1 MTSMTMAPI
10 VLKLTFGD
18 DIRRT
23 SAPEMSFQ
31 AIHKACAEVFISE
44 LDGRGFELKY
54 RDDDGDLCTLTL
66 ATFSDFQFLNQG
78 TKTIRLDM
86 LPTPRPAVSA
96 DQGAAAAAAGVGS
109 TTAGQTPGL
118 PGSTPCVPL
127 GQALAPLLQNLPA
140 LLMGMPQM
148 QFQNTQ
154 ADAEAPSSGGA
165 NQQQWQQHGQST
177 NQGMP
182 PPCAAFFQNFCGGDA
197 LAGLFVHFAPILL
210 QQLSSHQEDID
221 KHVAEKKEV
230 LLPAVQAFREG
241 LDPFPS
247 FQETQIA
254 LDKILAGDS
263 MQGLGAA
270 LVLFLQTFCQLPQ
283 DEQHDVSSIVINN
296 VADKMQHIIPALFYN
311 APCGPADAEPFCKG
325 RGKGWCWKGKGN
337 CKGEGKGKG
346 KGKGKHHRWWKAL
359 LSSSSSD
366 SSTSSDGSASDS
378 DHDKEYAAGLEA
390 WEVAKQQRWVAKANL
405 KEAKQRMKKEVKTAK
420 KAWKEQMKAM
430 RQQKKAWKQAKR
442 QQRHAAWTSHA
453 SPATVETCT
462 AGVEAAAHADNAA
475 HAAHAA
481 QEAAAA
487 HAAHAAQAAQ
497 EAAAAHAA
505 HAAHAAQEAA
515 AAHAAHTAHAAHE
528 THAAHAAHAAHEAHA
543 AHAAHAAHEAHAAHA
558 ALAAQA
564 AHTAHAAH
572 AAPLQVLAEMG
583 FTNEALNAEL
593 LAFHKNDLKAVIDV
607 LAGGW

>member
-86 LPTPRPAVSA
+86 LPAPRPAVSA
-96 DQGAAAAAAGVGS
+96 DQGAAAAAAEVGS

-118 PGSTPCVPL
+118 PGSTRCVPL

-154 ADAEAPSSGGA
+154 ADAEALSSGGA

-182 PPCAAFFQNFCGGDA
+182 APCAAFFQNFCGGDA

-230 LLPAVQAFREG
+230 LLPAVQALRESIE
-241 LDPFPS
+241 PFPV
-247 FQETQIA
+247 FRETQIA
-254 LDKILAGDS
+254 LDKILQGDN

-270 LVLFLQTFCQLPQ
+270 LVSFLLTFCQLSQ
-283 DEQHDVSSIVINN
+283 DEQRDVSSVVVCNDVKKIWR
-296 VADKMQHIIPALFYN
+296 MIPALFSNYSPN
-311 APCGPADAEPFCKG
+311 PNGAEPPVHPLIQCDGCGLAPIVGPRFKCMSCPDYDLCGACYVRKDEMHPGQHVFECLAETSKLPCKG
-325 RGKGWCWKGKGN
+325 WGKGWWWKAKGKG
-337 CKGEGKGKG
+337 KGENKGKG
-346 KGKGKHHRWWKAL
+346 KGKGKLRTLWEAV
-359 LSSSSSD
+359 SSESDTGSSSTDSSSSD
-366 SSTSSDGSASDS
+366 SDRDMPARVSEHNASV
-378 DHDKEYAAGLEA
+378 EA
-390 WEVAKQQRWVAKANL
+390 WRVARNQQRIAKKNFKKAT
-405 KEAKQRMKKEVKTAK
+405 KEAKQRFKKEAKAAK
-420 KAWKEQMKAM
+420 KVWKEQAKEWK
-430 RQQKKAWKQAKR
+430 QQKKAWKKER
-442 QQRHAAWTSHA
+442 KQQRRSGWSAQA
-453 SPATVETCT
+453 SSASATEESAMT
-462 AGVEAAAHADNAA
+462 GVEAASAWG
-475 HAAHAA
+475 
-481 QEAAAA
+481 E
-487 HAAHAAQAAQ
+487 
-497 EAAAAHAA
+497 
-505 HAAHAAQEAA
+505 
-515 AAHAAHTAHAAHE
+515 
-528 THAAHAAHAAHEAHA
+528 
-543 AHAAHAAHEAHAAHA
+543 
-558 ALAAQA
+558 
-564 AHTAHAAH
+564 
-572 AAPLQVLAEMG
+572 PPKSPMQVLAEMG
-583 FTNEALNAEL
+583 FNNQELNAQL
-593 LAFHKNDLKAVIDV
+593 LSFHKNNVQAVIDV